1 MTDHTDRVWLRDLDG
16 TGSLHVCAE
25 GDPGAIEFVEAL
37 TRQAQVGDEVHLYL
51 GDKTRCGKWLNPDIE
66 RTVAVYDCNCR
77 PCLEAYA
84 AEVEGDSDNPERVV
98 AANRIYAQAA
108 TLPPSQVSDA
118 VVELRQAIEQRL
130 SKALGGTVSRQFRNR
145 LASDIAALSAT
156 NSEAVSELEQIQLL
170 ATNHG
175 GWLENDPAKLVAD
188 IHKLATAAL
197 AKMGRGA

>member
-1 MTDHTDRVWLRDLDG
+1 MTDLLPCPFCGGEPAPHDYEDGYWQIVCTCTAFGALRG
-16 TGSLHVCAE
+16 TEAE
-25 GDPGAIEFVEAL
+25 AITAWNTRAL
-37 TRQAQVGDEVHLYL
+37 TRL
-51 GDKTRCGKWLNPDIE
+51 
-66 RTVAVYDCNCR
+66 
-77 PCLEAYA
+77 
-84 AEVEGDSDNPERVV
+84 
-98 AANRIYAQAA
+98 
-108 TLPPSQVSDA
+108 
-118 VVELRQAIEQRL
+118 ELRQAIEQRL
-130 SKALGGTVSRQFRNR
+130 SKALGGTISRQFRNR